1 MFSNHL
7 WVLVVCFLLKS
18 NQMKEGFFLRLI
30 GAAPR
35 KAQTQT
41 LSKKIRG
48 ISFEKQFI
56 CRVHSSKLCVIWLS
70 WSDKNYLRTCVELG
84 RRVNEKCFHKEERQD
99 KGVERDRRE
108 RRGDSAGQGWSHLDL
123 SQTDTCEGKI
133 VVLVKVAEICFRV
146 NQWRVLFQR
155 TLWFGQN
162 LCKTTHDMMKL
173 AKTIRSENP

>member
-1 MFSNHL
+1 
-7 WVLVVCFLLKS
+7 
-18 NQMKEGFFLRLI
+18 MKEGFFLRLI

-70 WSDKNYLRTCVELG
+70 WSDKNYMRTCVELG

-133 VVLVKVAEICFRV
+133 VVLMKVAEVCFRE
-146 NQWRVLFQR
+146 NQWTVLF
-155 TLWFGQN
+155 LLNG
-162 LCKTTHDMMKL
+162 LIM
-173 AKTIRSENP
+173 ENDSLNYISGRKHRMNIDDGVCRFSHKNFVSLFYARLKW